1 MKSQMKK
8 FSWIVILALVGLL
21 SITAITTA
29 SDIVWPWSSDPG
41 FEPQSF
47 SDTGSVGNRVD
58 EGGTGLGEPVSLAD
72 AGEAST
78 NGEVAAG
85 QAQTVVHEL
94 QPDDDGYTGSIT
106 EAPQIESVL
115 SGDGQTEQIDWDAL
129 IPESAPDQVNIND
142 AGPNWSDFYYYH
154 VTGTALRPRDSSSEW
169 ASSGD
174 GGCLYQTAGSAF
186 NIFNVHLDIPHGARI
201 DYLRI
206 FYYDTSAKDTIGW
219 VTRYDDEGGISDV
232 THVGSTGT
240 PGYGTNLSPLVSHV
254 VESDK
259 YSYVL
264 NWRSYELG
272 SAIRLCGLRVAYRL
286 P

>member
-8 FSWIVILALVGLL
+8 FSWIVILVLVGLL
-21 SITAITTA
+21 SLTAITTA

-47 SDTGSVGNRVD
+47 SNTGSVGNRVD
-58 EGGTGLGEPVSLAD
+58 EGGTGLGEPVSLAG

-106 EAPQIESVL
+106 EAPQVESVL
-115 SGDGQTEQIDWDAL
+115 SGDGQTEQINWDAL
-129 IPESAPDQVNIND
+129 IPESAPDQVDINAD
-142 AGPNWSDFYYYH
+142 PNWSDFYYYH
-154 VTGTALRPRDSSSEW
+154 VTGSALRPRNSSSKW

-186 NIFNVHLDIPHGARI
+186 DIFNVHLDIPNGARI

-206 FYYDTSAKDTIGW
+206 FYYDMSANDTYSW
-219 VTRYDDEGGISDV
+219 VTRYDDEGGLSDV
-232 THVGSTGT
+232 TYVASTGT

-254 VESDK
+254 VDSDY

-264 NWRSYELG
+264 NWRSYELS
-272 SAIRLCGLRVAYRL
+272 SAIMLCGLRVAYRL